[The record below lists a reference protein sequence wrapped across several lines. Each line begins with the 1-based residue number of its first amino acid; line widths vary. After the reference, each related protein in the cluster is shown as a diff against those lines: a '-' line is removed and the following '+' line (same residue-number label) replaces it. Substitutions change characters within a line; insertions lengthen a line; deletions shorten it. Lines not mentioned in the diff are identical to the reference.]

1 MDTLESQH
9 ELAFQEQRPL
19 VQRRLLREVNE
30 RIFEVAQGW
39 GLDDVPTSFHCECGC
54 AGCAELV
61 PLTET
66 EYAQVR
72 ASKHVFIVAPEHGA
86 MARGRVVGEIARR
99 AVLVESELEQ
109 DAPF

>member
-9 ELAFQEQRPL
+9 DLRLQEQRRRL
-19 VQRRLLREVNE
+19 QRRLLREVNE

-61 PLTET
+61 PLSET
-66 EYAQVR
+66 EYAAVR
-72 ASKHVFIVAPEHGA
+72 SADGVFIVAPEHGA
-86 MARGRVVGEIARR
+86 MAHGRVAGEIARR
-99 AVLVESELEQ
+99 AVLVESEL
-109 DAPF
+109 D